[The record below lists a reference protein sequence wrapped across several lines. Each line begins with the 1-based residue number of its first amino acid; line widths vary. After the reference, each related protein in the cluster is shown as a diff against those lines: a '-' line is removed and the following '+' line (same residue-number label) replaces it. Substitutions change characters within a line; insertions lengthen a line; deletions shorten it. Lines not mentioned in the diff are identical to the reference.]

1 MPQTAKKQNH
11 RPLLAALV
19 TLVVLLAATAA
30 IWLAVV
36 RPQLGKG
43 RTETLCDDFNQSELL
58 HPGDSAAQ
66 VFTYDKDLYT
76 IGWSFTCPARTRR
89 ARWRSS
95 SPMPTPAKNW
105 PAPPALC
112 RISSPTS
119 TRPLG
124 WTPPLRASR
133 AAAIS

>member
-58 HPGDSAAQ
+58 HPGD
-66 VFTYDKDLYT
+66 VVRVMVLEVDV
-76 IGWSFTCPARTRR
+76 AR
-89 ARWRSS
+89 
-95 SPMPTPAKNW
+95 K
-105 PAPPALC
+105 
-112 RISSPTS
+112 RISLTMKGLPKETV
-119 TRPLG
+119 
-124 WTPPLRASR
+124 
-133 AAAIS
+133 